1 MINGIIS
8 RGSLQYLFCWD
19 VFCCVSRQGIEL
31 RIQKAPTP
39 TEPPPK
45 KISLVLAKGTK
56 KRPKTLFTKVAKGSC
71 VYPGVGKGISR
82 TLTGSKPPQT
92 HGFWR
97 ERGGFEDKNPRFFN
111 EQFPWLNLNFRRVQ
125 CCTYHHQKNQFSQ
138 TKMGRFIQN
147 TEIPY
152 ITICMNMYE
161 H

>member
-82 TLTGSKPPQT
+82 TLTGSKPP
-92 HGFWR
+92 
-97 ERGGFEDKNPRFFN
+97 
-111 EQFPWLNLNFRRVQ
+111 
-125 CCTYHHQKNQFSQ
+125 
-138 TKMGRFIQN
+138 
-147 TEIPY
+147 
-152 ITICMNMYE
+152 
-161 H
+161 